1 MSKVYIYF
9 NMKKE
14 TARQVPILRMKVMSY
29 KITYTLQEK
38 YVSKITLYHVVLT
51 ASNKTEIIWK
61 NSIVFLLKCLFCLT
75 SPFSGY

>member
-14 TARQVPILRMKVMSY
+14 TARQVPILRMKVMNY

-38 YVSKITLYHVVLT
+38 
-51 ASNKTEIIWK
+51 
-61 NSIVFLLKCLFCLT
+61 
-75 SPFSGY
+75 

>member
-9 NMKKE
+9 KLKKE
-14 TARQVPILRMKVMSY
+14 TSRQAPILRMKVMNY

-51 ASNKTEIIWK
+51 VSNKTEII
-61 NSIVFLLKCLFCLT
+61 
-75 SPFSGY
+75 